1 MWACCGD
8 CSCGSLRGGRLWS
21 VSGGISWSRSL
32 VSAFLVSFFL
42 GAGEASESLRAAG
55 ARRRLRGVIGS
66 STSSSEESLIETSAA
81 FLLGSN

>member
-1 MWACCGD
+1 MWAHCRA
-8 CSCGSLRGGRLWS
+8 CSCGFLRGDRLWC
-21 VSGGISWSRSL
+21 VSGNISWSWSL
-32 VSAFLVSFFL
+32 GPAFLVSFFL

>member
-1 MWACCGD
+1 MGASSSEEEEMGMGFFLD
-8 CSCGSLRGGRLWS
+8 DATLGA
-21 VSGGISWSRSL
+21 L
-32 VSAFLVSFFL
+32 VLAFLVSFFL